1 MVPKFLQT
9 GSSDILA
16 SIRHQV
22 LSQSSNPVKKAPVKP
37 ALPADDATE
46 LPLVTPPKKAVIATA
61 ASLIEKCETYM
72 SRADVE
78 RIKAAYRYADDAHL
92 GQFRKS
98 GEPYITHPI
107 AVASILAEWHL
118 DCAAIQAGLMHDV
131 LEDTGHSK
139 NELAKL
145 FGITTAEIVD
155 GVSKLDKLKFSSN
168 EIAQAESFKKMLLAM
183 SKDVRVILVK
193 LADRLHNM
201 RTLGVMRPEKRR
213 RIAKETLDIYVPM
226 AHHLGINHC
235 FRELQELCL
244 ENYHPRRYAVLYKE
258 LIAARQNRKPA
269 LEKILQDTK
278 DMFIRANIKGRV
290 LGREKTCYG
299 IYSQMRIKKVSFAEV
314 FDLYGFRVIVSTR
327 EDCYRTLGALHQMYK
342 PVQGRFKDFI
352 AIPKSNGYQSLHT
365 TVIGPAGTPVEFQIR
380 TEQMNDIAEQGIL
393 THWLNRG
400 SESEIQTLT
409 HAWLQSLLDLQQK
422 SSSTSEFY
430 ENIKADLF
438 PDRIYVFTPKGKIIS
453 LPQDSTPVDFAYQ
466 IHSDVGN
473 HVSSCRINSQTR
485 SIDTRLQNG
494 DMVEIVTGMTAHPN
508 PQWLDFVRSGK
519 ARAEIRQ
526 YLRSLDF
533 DEAVKIG
540 RQLLER
546 EAPHAHLQW
555 DTIPDHIWNSVMEE
569 FGVDSRASLYGMVGS
584 GKASFVVVLHRIQTL
599 LEQAKEPLKQDHAI
613 EVVVNGQAQT
623 AQLARCCHPVLG
635 DAICVFERAGHGLT
649 VHRASCMHA
658 QHAKTNNADR
668 WEEATWGN
676 NANQH
681 FIAPIDLKVSDV
693 RMSISHAT
701 QTVAQE
707 GASIVGLNIP
717 DDQNDPQ
724 LQLLVQV
731 DNRIQ
736 LMRVMRALKQIPNVT
751 DVRRKFES
759 SF

>member
-1 MVPKFLQT
+1 MVPKYLQT

-22 LSQSSNPVKKAPVKP
+22 LTQTEKKKDLPTPDEP
-37 ALPADDATE
+37 AEQATE
-46 LPLVTPPKKAVIATA
+46 LPLVTPPIKPVIATA
-61 ASLIEKCETYM
+61 ASLIDKCETYLGA
-72 SRADVE
+72 ADIE

-118 DCAAIQAGLMHDV
+118 DATAIQAGLMHDV

-193 LADRLHNM
+193 LADRLHNL

-213 RIAKETLDIYVPM
+213 RIAKETLDIYVPI

-235 FRELQELCL
+235 FREMQDLCL
-244 ENYHPRRYAVLYKE
+244 ENYYPRRYAVLYKE
-258 LIAARQNRKPA
+258 LVAARQNRKPA

-278 DMFIRANIKGRV
+278 DMFVRANIKGRV

-299 IYSQMRIKKVSFAEV
+299 IYSQMRIKKVSFSEV

-409 HAWLQSLLDLQQK
+409 HAWLQSLLDLQKK
-422 SSSTSEFY
+422 SSSSSEFY

-473 HVSSCRINSQTR
+473 HVLGCRINGQQR
-485 SIDTRLQNG
+485 HIDVRLQNG
-494 DMVEIVTGMTAHPN
+494 DMVEIVTSMTSHPT
-508 PQWLDFVRSGK
+508 PQWLDFVHSGK

-546 EAPHAHLQW
+546 EAPNAHLVW
-555 DTIPDHIWNSVMEE
+555 EDIPDSVWNTVMAETDSE
-569 FGVDSRASLYGMVGS
+569 SRASLYALVGS
-584 GKASFVVVLHRIQTL
+584 GKASYIVILHRIQAL
-599 LEQAKEPLKQDHAI
+599 LEQQDEPVKPSDAI
-613 EVVVNGQAQT
+613 EVYVNGEKQT

-635 DAICVFERAGHGLT
+635 DEICVFERAGHGLT

-658 QHAKTNNADR
+658 QHAKNDKAER
-668 WEEATWGN
+668 WEAATWGHN
-676 NANQH
+676 NHQH
-681 FIAPIDLKVSDV
+681 FTAPVDLKVGDV
-693 RMSISHAT
+693 RMGILQAT
-701 QTVAQE
+701 QAVARE

-717 DDQNDPQ
+717 DDQNEPQ

-736 LMRVMRALKQIPNVT
+736 LIRVMRALRQIPNIK